1 MTVPN
6 AGAVVT
12 EPNGGAAVTEPNG
25 GAAVTEPN
33 GGPAV
38 TDAPR
43 LWLATGGTGGH
54 VFPALAL
61 AAKARDA
68 GWSVVVLGGATGPEA
83 AWSRDAGV
91 AFHGV
96 AAGKLDR
103 ERPSPAALARALRG
117 IAQATRLL
125 LRSRP
130 DLLVG
135 FGGFASLPGVAGAWI
150 TRTPYVLHET
160 NAVPGLVTRAFARH
174 ARLVVLTQAVTAA
187 SVPRA
192 RTAVVPL
199 PVRERRVGRAEAR
212 AALGVPDAATLTLVL
227 GGSQGSAYLNEAV
240 PAIAERV
247 QADHP
252 DLWLLHQTGER
263 WLDTVRAASG
273 ARPRT
278 LLAGF
283 VDAATAFSAADLAIT
298 RGGFGTLADAAFHG
312 VPLVVVPLP
321 SASEDHQR
329 HNAEALAADGAGLWA
344 AQGDTG
350 ALERAWRALLDPG
363 PRGRAADATRIRSP
377 ERGGDLLLETL
388 TPLAR
393 RRPPAGSE
401 PPASTTPDPRS
412 DPR

>member
-1 MTVPN
+1 
-6 AGAVVT
+6 VT
-12 EPNGGAAVTEPNG
+12 KPGGGAAVTEPAG
-25 GAAVTEPN
+25 VAAGV
-33 GGPAV
+33 AA
-38 TDAPR
+38 DAPR

-68 GWSVVVLGGATGPEA
+68 GWSVAVLGGAGGPEA
-83 AWSRDAGV
+83 AWTRDAGF

-103 ERPSPAALARALRG
+103 ERPSPAALARALTG
-117 IAQATRLL
+117 IAQAARLL
-125 LRSRP
+125 QRSRP

-135 FGGFASLPGVAGAWI
+135 FGGFASLPGVAGAWL

-174 ARLVVLTQAVTAA
+174 ARLVVLTQPVTGARL
-187 SVPRA
+187 PRT
-192 RTAVVPL
+192 RTAIVPL
-199 PVRERRVGRAEAR
+199 PVRERRVDRAQAR
-212 AALGVPDAATLTLVL
+212 AALGVPADATLTLVL
-227 GGSQGSAYLNEAV
+227 GGSQGSAYLNETV
-240 PAIAERV
+240 PAIAERL

-252 DLWLLHQTGER
+252 GLWLLHQTGER
-263 WLDTVRAASG
+263 WLDAVRAASG

-321 SASEDHQR
+321 SAAEDHQR

-344 AQGDTG
+344 PQGDAE
-350 ALERAWRALLDPG
+350 ALERAWRTLLDPG
-363 PRGRAADATRIRSP
+363 PRSRAADAARARSP
-377 ERGGDLLLETL
+377 AGGGDQLLEAL

-393 RRPPAGSE
+393 RRAPPGTGA
-401 PPASTTPDPRS
+401 PATPNPDPRS

>member
-1 MTVPN
+1 
-6 AGAVVT
+6 VT
-12 EPNGGAAVTEPNG
+12 EPSSGTALTE
-25 GAAVTEPN
+25 
-33 GGPAV
+33 
-38 TDAPR
+38 APR
-43 LWLATGGTGGH
+43 MWLATGGTGGH

-61 AAKARDA
+61 AAKAREA
-68 GWSVVVLGGATGPEA
+68 GWSVAVLGGADGPEN
-83 AWSRDAGV
+83 AWTRDAGF

-103 ERPSPAALARALRG
+103 ERPSPAALARALQG
-117 IAQATRLL
+117 ITQATRLL

-135 FGGFASLPGVAGAWI
+135 FGGFASLPGVAGAWL

-174 ARLVVLTQAVTAA
+174 ARLVVLTQAVTGARL
-187 SVPRA
+187 PRA
-192 RTAVVPL
+192 RTALVPL
-199 PVRERRVGRAEAR
+199 PVRERRVNRARAR
-212 AALGVPDAATLTLVL
+212 AALGVPNDAILTLVL
-227 GGSQGSAYLNEAV
+227 GGSQGSVYLNEAV

-252 DLWLLHQTGER
+252 QLWLLHQTGER
-263 WLDTVRAASG
+263 WIDAVRAACG

-321 SASEDHQR
+321 NASEDHQR

-344 AQGDTG
+344 AQGDAA

-363 PRGRAADATRIRSP
+363 PRRHAADAALARSP
-377 ERGGDLLLETL
+377 ERGGDLLLEAL

-393 RRPPAGSE
+393 RRPPSGIE
-401 PPASTTPDPRS
+401 PPASPNPDPRS